1 MNNKTI
7 NHTLTILA
15 TGEAAALLI
24 WDTDEREAA
33 ARLFLNMGYT
43 VEEQGRALTVK
54 P

>member
-7 NHTLTILA
+7 NHTLAILA

-24 WDTDEREAA
+24 WDTTEREAA
-33 ARLFLNMGYT
+33 ARLFCNMGFT
-43 VEEQGRALTVK
+43 VEEQCKTLIVK